1 MGSEVPGG
9 RGWEGGVVG
18 GDGGVPKATLTVDF
32 TTLCFCSTLTV
43 CRKKTGGHTA
53 FVSHCDR
60 GSRTGKRH
68 GTLVSHCV
76 TVYREKAG
84 ALVSHCV
91 TVYSEKIGDI
101 CFTLCGSV
109 QGKYRGHLFH
119 TVTV

>member
-53 FVSHCDR
+53 FVSRCDR
-60 GSRTGKRH
+60 GSRTGKKTRD
-68 GTLVSHCV
+68 T
-76 TVYREKAG
+76 
-84 ALVSHCV
+84 
-91 TVYSEKIGDI
+91 
-101 CFTLCGSV
+101 CFTLCDSV
-109 QGKYRGHLFH
+109 QGKGRGHLFH
-119 TVTV
+119 TV

>member
-9 RGWEGGVVG
+9 GGWEGGVVG

-84 ALVSHCV
+84 G
-91 TVYSEKIGDI
+91 T
-101 CFTLCGSV
+101 CFTLCDSV
-109 QGKYRGHLFH
+109 QGKGRGHLFH
-119 TVTV
+119 TV